1 MAIAGGGAGAAAG
14 AGAGAAVAVA
24 ISEAIKASGAI
35 VRLEPVDF
43 ERMLGRLEEALVVY
57 TQSGRLKV
65 KYEYMTSYRG
75 FVFYTKTDEEIRVP
89 DRCEA
94 IKAKKMWIP
103 S

>member
-1 MAIAGGGAGAAAG
+1 MAIAGSSAAG
-14 AGAGAAVAVA
+14 ASAAVAAA
-24 ISEAIKASGAI
+24 INEAIKASGAI

-43 ERMLGRLEEALVVY
+43 ERMLGRMEDALVIC
-57 TQSGRLKV
+57 TESGRLKT

-75 FVFYTKTDEEIRVP
+75 FVFYTKTTEEIRVP

-103 S
+103 T

>member
-1 MAIAGGGAGAAAG
+1 MAIAGGAGAGVG
-14 AGAGAAVAVA
+14 AGAGAAIAAA

-57 TQSGRLKV
+57 TETGRRKT

-75 FVFYTKTDEEIRVP
+75 FVFYTKTDMEMRVP

>member
-1 MAIAGGGAGAAAG
+1 MAIAGGAGAGVG
-14 AGAGAAVAVA
+14 AGAGAAIAAA

-35 VRLEPVDF
+35 VRL
-43 ERMLGRLEEALVVY
+43 GRLEEALVVY
-57 TQSGRLKV
+57 TETGRRKT

-75 FVFYTKTDEEIRVP
+75 FVFYTKTDMEMRVP